1 MNGDDELPRRSSSPL
16 KRRASSMDPEID
28 STHVAADTDAPMSS
42 ASYDASPPHGLPRA
56 MSIDV
61 PQADSQ
67 DASPVSTA
75 PPAKPPL
82 LEQVKTIEMLLKAFA
97 ESPLEEGVVAY
108 LVSRSWVDKA
118 LALRS
123 QSKQPKDLGAN
134 VSLGPVD
141 NSDIIDRVIQDSSGL
156 EFVRLKP
163 GSSLES
169 FELFSEDAW
178 KLVMDWYG
186 LRQGQIP
193 IVRHAV
199 NTAESKASPQNI
211 MYEFHPPVFRIY
223 RLWSSVSPLPIEQS
237 LKARNPPPLVLVRSS
252 ASHAQTFL
260 KELKNYAGVP
270 MDRKVRLFSLPIDL
284 HVLEN
289 STQSAS
295 ALTPPDSPK
304 TEGPELV
311 RDVWTHLL
319 LDTTKF
325 SSVQENRLTVKLAD
339 QTNNEKFNGQATIQ
353 VFLATN
359 DQMLVIDESIEN
371 HWVSTYNGHEKL
383 PQRSIPSRSSLL
395 SLAPRPNSDRA
406 SPIHDGPVTRS
417 RTLKKRLGQ
426 NSGAVGLH
434 NLGNTCYM
442 NSALQCVRSVEELT
456 KYFLSESYLTEINET
471 NVLGYEGRVA
481 SAYGSLLAEVYEQGK
496 SSVSPRDFKSTVG
509 RCRPTFSGWG
519 QQDTQEF
526 LGFLLDALQEDL
538 SRIKKKPYIE
548 KPDSTDDMI
557 NNPDAIRKMAD
568 QVWDITR
575 RRDDSV
581 IADLFTGMYKST
593 LKCPECGK
601 ISITFDPFNNLT
613 LPIPTDNTWTGKV
626 KFFPLNDSP
635 VKIEVELSKHSSVK
649 MLKQFISDRTGVPV
663 ERLMSAEEY
672 KDRFFKI
679 YDDTGDVS
687 EISDSD
693 IATIHEL
700 DAVPTNW
707 PGKAARARFRSM
719 LDVDA
724 PYDASDSDDE
734 QCQTMVVSVIH
745 RRPKSLDR
753 DPEGL
758 PPPHFITLNKEEA
771 RNYEV
776 IKRKILEKVATFTT
790 WTKLSSASRGDD
802 QSDGTDADMV
812 ITTASD
818 ADSSG
823 DFKVA
828 AQSVEGEEDMVDV
841 TMKDANGTQSLI
853 IKHFNKQ
860 RPKVLDSAFLD
871 PDLQNLFELGYFR
884 GNSDG
889 PVPTGWSGVDNTRQ
903 VPQLTDRLPNE
914 ERGSPESFESFESGN
929 DDSSNEGTGPDA
941 SQTRMAEESSDE
953 DALPVARLSGRPGRS
968 HHRFGGGGRK
978 KFKGH
983 KTYGK
988 KGNKRRDKQMHSG
1001 KQALRAPGV
1010 APQPIPGSMAD
1021 GGPLV
1026 RLHEG
1031 IVVDWSEAVWETLFG
1046 SPVRRQGTIEG
1057 VRTFTELETLCE
1069 PAIKLLRKRRD
1080 ARKSRGLTLEECLDE
1095 FERAEILSE
1104 QDMWYCPR
1112 CKEHR
1117 RASKKFDLW
1126 KTPDILVAHLKRFSN
1141 SGWRREKLDTFVDFP
1156 VENLDL
1162 TSRVVQKEDGKDEIY
1177 DLIAVDDHYG
1187 GLGGGHY
1194 TAYAKNFMDGR
1205 WYNFND
1211 SSVHAVSDVG
1221 SMVTSAA
1228 YLLFYRR
1235 RSRGPLGGPRF
1246 VDLMNKYE
1254 REACRSD
1261 DDTITVG
1268 SSNDSNMAA
1277 FGKSPASGDD
1287 QDDEETLP
1295 SYKESIRRSIETDQ
1309 GAPMKSLNMTQGW
1322 NFDGLEDEGAKRNG
1336 DEAVAG
1342 FSGHD
1347 GSDEDGVEEKANATK
1362 MGDGKWHGQQVMS
1375 VPAQTGSDGGSEV
1388 VAEIHLDGDKAS
1400 RVE

>member
-28 STHVAADTDAPMSS
+28 SSHGAAETDGPMPS
-42 ASYDASPPHGLPRA
+42 ASHDASPPLHGLPRA
-56 MSIDV
+56 MSIDT
-61 PQADSQ
+61 PEADSH

-75 PPAKPPL
+75 AHAAKPPL

-118 LALRS
+118 LALGS
-123 QSKQPKDLGAN
+123 QSKAPKDLAAD

-141 NSDIIDRVIQDSSGL
+141 NSDIIDQVIQDSSGL
-156 EFVRLKP
+156 EFVCLKP

-186 LRQGQIP
+186 LQQGQIP
-193 IVRHAV
+193 IVRRAV
-199 NTAESKASPQNI
+199 NTAESKTSLPNI

-260 KELKNYAGVP
+260 KELKTFAGVP

-284 HVLEN
+284 HVPEN
-289 STQSAS
+289 SAQSAS

-319 LDTTKF
+319 LDTTSF
-325 SSVQENRLTVKLAD
+325 TLVRDSRLTVKLAD
-339 QTNNEKFNGQATIQ
+339 QTNSEKFNGQATIQ
-353 VFLATN
+353 IFLATN
-359 DQMLVIDESIEN
+359 DQILVIDESIEN
-371 HWVSTYNGHEKL
+371 HWVSTYTGCERL
-383 PQRSIPSRSSLL
+383 PQRSIPSRSGLL
-395 SLAPRPNSDRA
+395 SLAPRPNNDRA
-406 SPIHDGPVTRS
+406 SPFHDGPVTRS

-456 KYFLSESYLTEINET
+456 KYFLSESYLAEINET

-481 SAYGSLLAEVYEQGK
+481 SAYGSLLAEIYEQGK

-613 LPIPTDNTWTGKV
+613 LPIPTDNTWAGKV

-649 MLKQFISDRTGVPV
+649 MLKQFVSDRTGVPV

-707 PGKAARARFRSM
+707 PGKATRARYRTL

-724 PYDASDSDDE
+724 SYDASDSDDE

-745 RRPKSLDR
+745 RRPKALDR

-758 PPPHFITLNKEEA
+758 PPPHFITLNKKEA
-771 RNYEV
+771 RSYDM
-776 IKRKILEKVATFTT
+776 IQRKILEKIATFTT
-790 WTKLSSASRGDD
+790 WSKLSNASRGDD
-802 QSDGTDADMV
+802 QSD
-812 ITTASD
+812 
-818 ADSSG
+818 

-841 TMKDANGTQSLI
+841 TMKDANGMHSLI

-860 RPKVLDSAFLD
+860 RPKFLDSMAFLD

-903 VPQLTDRLPNE
+903 VPRLTDRLPDE

-929 DDSSNEGTGPDA
+929 DDSSNDGTGPDA

-953 DALPVARLSGRPGRS
+953 DAMPAARLSSRPGRP
-968 HHRFGGGGRK
+968 HHRFGGGRK

-988 KGNKRRDKQMHSG
+988 KGNKRRDKQMRSG
-1001 KQALRAPGV
+1001 KQAQRAPGV
-1010 APQPIPGSMAD
+1010 APQPMPVSVAD

-1031 IVVDWSEAVWETLFG
+1031 IVVDWSEAAWETLFG

-1057 VRTFTELETLCE
+1057 VRTFAEPETLCE

-1162 TSRVVQKEDGKDEIY
+1162 TSRVVQKEDGKNEIY

-1205 WYNFND
+1205 WYSFND
-1211 SSVHAVSDVG
+1211 SSVHAVSDAG
-1221 SMVTSAA
+1221 SVVTSAA

-1235 RSRGPLGGPRF
+1235 RSSGPLGGPRF

-1268 SSNDSNMAA
+1268 SSDDSNMAA

-1287 QDDEETLP
+1287 EDDEETLP

-1309 GAPMKSLNMTQGW
+1309 GAPIKSLNMTQGW
-1322 NFDGLEDEGAKRNG
+1322 NFDGLDEGGKRNG
-1336 DEAVAG
+1336 DETVSG

-1347 GSDEDGVEEKANATK
+1347 GSDGDGVQEDASATK
-1362 MGDGKWHGQQVMS
+1362 IGDGSKWHGHQVMS
-1375 VPAQTGSDGGSEV
+1375 VPAQTGSHGDSE
-1388 VAEIHLDGDKAS
+1388 VAEIHLDGDKRN